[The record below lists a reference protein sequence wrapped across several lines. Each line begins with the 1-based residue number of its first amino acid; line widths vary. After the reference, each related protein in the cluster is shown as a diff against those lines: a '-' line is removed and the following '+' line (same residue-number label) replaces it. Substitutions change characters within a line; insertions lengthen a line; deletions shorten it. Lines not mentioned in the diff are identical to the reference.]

1 MQSVWALQIEVQSSM
16 LVAVVA
22 PGSSHSRR
30 RGSWASRLDDGSIC
44 TWKCG
49 RRVRNVIDVVPAVP
63 NKRVANKKSVLDAS
77 NRGYSVCE
85 AGQVSEEVE
94 VDLVVVVVAVL
105 GADDMLVAVF
115 DPLLSE
121 RVLVAVG
128 NDIDELDE
136 SNTERVEVP
145 LILDEDEVLCVTECN
160 NDEDDRLCENEI
172 SRIEVVDELL
182 LR

>member
-1 MQSVWALQIEVQSSM
+1 M
-16 LVAVVA
+16 
-22 PGSSHSRR
+22 
-30 RGSWASRLDDGSIC
+30 
-44 TWKCG
+44 
-49 RRVRNVIDVVPAVP
+49 
-63 NKRVANKKSVLDAS
+63 
-77 NRGYSVCE
+77 
-85 AGQVSEEVE
+85 E

-128 NDIDELDE
+128 NDVDELDE